1 MRSGGAENERED
13 DEGVCAGCA
22 GLDGLGQAG
31 GAFEVSAAYA
41 TPGGI
46 ADTECLLGGGGE
58 ALRQGDSR
66 SLAARKSPNRLQER
80 VGRADQGSVRESCA

>member
-58 ALRQGDSR
+58 CTAPGRQRKPSR
-66 SLAARKSPNRLQER
+66 EKKP
-80 VGRADQGSVRESCA
+80 